1 MNLGFHELMP
11 HLVAA
16 PILLPMLTAALM
28 LVMGEK
34 RRSGKAVVNMLAS
47 GLGLLVAVVLLA
59 WVDVREAPLAFGV
72 YMPGNW
78 PVPFGI
84 VLVLDRLSALMLVLS
99 ASIGVASVLFS
110 VARWHRAG
118 VHFHPLF
125 QIQLMGLNGAFL
137 TGDLFNLFV
146 FFEVML
152 VASYG
157 LLLHGSGRARVQ
169 AGLHY
174 IAINLVA
181 SSLFLVGAALLYGV
195 TGTLNMADMAQKLSE
210 IPAGDRG
217 LLHAGAA
224 VLGLAFLTKAAMWPL
239 NFWLVPAYRAAS
251 APVAALFAIMTKVG
265 IYAVI
270 RVWMLFFPVGD
281 DGPLVV
287 PFGASALVW
296 GGIAT
301 LAFGTIGALASQHL
315 GRLAGFSIIVSAGTL
330 LASIGLRQPAVT
342 GGALF
347 YLVSSTL
354 AVGALFLLIE
364 LIERSREVV
373 DEARLPETTSEY
385 SPFALDPQDALLDA
399 RVPEGVNLDEME
411 RALIGQ
417 AIPAAMAFLG
427 LAFIV
432 CTLLI
437 TGLPPLSGFV
447 AKFALLSGLLNPVG
461 LGLSTP
467 TPSVANWTLLALLI
481 VSGLAS
487 TISLSRAGIRYFWAP
502 QERAAPRL
510 RVIECLPI
518 GLLLAACTAMTVGA
532 GPALRYAQA
541 TADSLHHPAAYI
553 QAVMSARPVPPPAKH
568 AKEALP

>member
-1 MNLGFHELMP
+1 MP
-11 HLVAA
+11 HLVIA

-34 RRSGKAVVNMLAS
+34 RRSGKALVNLVATGM
-47 GLGLLVAVVLLA
+47 GLLVAVALLA
-59 WVDVREAPLAFGV
+59 WVDVREAPLAFGI

-99 ASIGVASVLFS
+99 ASIGLASVLFS

-195 TGTLNMADMAQKLSE
+195 TGTLSMADMAHKLSE

-281 DGPLVV
+281 EGGPLVV
-287 PFGASALVW
+287 PFGAHALVW

-364 LIERSREVV
+364 LIERSREVA
-373 DEARLPETTSEY
+373 DAPPLPETTSENA
-385 SPFALDPQDALLDA
+385 PFALDPQDPVLDA

-467 TPSVANWTLLALLI
+467 TPSVANWTLLGLLI

-518 GLLLAACTAMTVGA
+518 GLLLLACTAMTVGA

-541 TADSLHHPAAYI
+541 TADALHHPAAYI
-553 QAVMSARPVPPPAKH
+553 QAVMSAQPVPPPSASPQ
-568 AKEALP
+568 EARP